1 MAISPEEVR
10 YIAHLARLGLTQE
23 QVAHFQGQLESI
35 LGYID
40 KLRGID
46 VTGVSPT
53 AHVLDLRNIT
63 RPDEVRPSLDPEKI
77 LKIAPSREKGFFKVP
92 KVIE

>member
-1 MAISPEEVR
+1 
-10 YIAHLARLGLTQE
+10 
-23 QVAHFQGQLESI
+23 
-35 LGYID
+35 
-40 KLRGID
+40 
-46 VTGVSPT
+46 
-53 AHVLDLRNIT
+53 LDLRNIT

>member
-46 VTGVSPT
+46 VTGVAPT